1 MERRRG
7 RDRKESMK
15 LMKLLKKTTEK
26 NMRKRKEILMRRRRR
41 RRLIKESG
49 PLHVQEKYEKIEFGK
64 KTGNGKRRKKDFGK
78 TCKSE
83 VTGKK

>member
-41 RRLIKESG
+41 RRLIKESDIRA
-49 PLHVQEKYEKIEFGK
+49 LACSREIRE
-64 KTGNGKRRKKDFGK
+64 N
-78 TCKSE
+78 
-83 VTGKK
+83 